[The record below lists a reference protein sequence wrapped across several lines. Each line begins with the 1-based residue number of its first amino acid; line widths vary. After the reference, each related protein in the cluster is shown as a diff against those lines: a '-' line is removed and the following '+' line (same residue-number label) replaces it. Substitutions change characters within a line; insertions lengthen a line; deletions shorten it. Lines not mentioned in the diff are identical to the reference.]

1 MANSNSMLSLVLFLV
16 LLLFFAE
23 VNTSTATSYRGF
35 KSMKKK
41 IDSQQ
46 ILREICSNL
55 GKTLM
60 ETKRRVVLV
69 DADRVV
75 PGGPDP
81 RHH

>member
-1 MANSNSMLSLVLFLV
+1 MANSNSILNSVFLV
-16 LLLFFAE
+16 LLLFSAE
-23 VNTSTATSYRGF
+23 VNISIATSYRGLE
-35 KSMKKK
+35 SMRKK
-41 IDSQQ
+41 IDSQE

-55 GKTLM
+55 GKTLT

-69 DADRVV
+69 DADRVA